1 VTSRRLSNIEIIF
14 VDWLD
19 ALRRGDV
26 ETMAGR
32 LAPDVVHQ
40 GIKPE
45 WICRNRQEVIDMV
58 GRRAGRVPPV
68 EALELIAA
76 GDHVVMSVRGEGI
89 GPPVDEAGE
98 QARGQATI
106 VFTLTDGMIVR
117 MQDYAHRADALKAA
131 GASPTWD

>member
-1 VTSRRLSNIEIIF
+1 MTSRGPSNIEIIF

-26 ETMAGR
+26 ATMAGR

-89 GPPVDEAGE
+89 GPPVDETGE

-106 VFTLTDGMIVR
+106 VFTLTGGRIVR
-117 MQDYAHRADALKAA
+117 MQDYAHRAEALKAA
-131 GASPTWD
+131 GASPTWE